1 MAAHSSLALDV
12 IEAISMPNL
21 KSTPSYLSEDD
32 AVTVDMF
39 MQSEYARDYMI
50 DTSNIHCGGEVHQSH
65 VFDIY
70 ATFSSTKDPVKVRL
84 DMIQFV
90 TANLLRYNWDAHLYL
105 KMHGLNLESWIQKM
119 MFWENC
125 ADTLAIYSLSDML
138 GIHTTVL
145 TKSKPWTTI
154 SGDYQGDMYDLLHI
168 SKVALVYLG
177 QDRYARLWKKSA
189 PSGNSYVGP
198 NFNYAPM
205 ANPSVVPTDDDLN
218 TAQAL
223 LELHGD
229 EPESEDQNQVVN
241 PIISTELLYDA
252 MDKVVEHLDTCPTGQ
267 LNVLDAMDSILES
280 TQPDQTPVLHVEMA
294 TPIPEMNLIPALRM
308 ETKQCSVN
316 LTRLELILTDDLFKV
331 LPTAASDLPVGEHFT
346 HSRSTHTPHQTGRR
360 PHRVSTGVKY
370 GETLSADD
378 TPASI
383 KPKPSH
389 LLQNLTDPVQLQI
402 E

>member
-1 MAAHSSLALDV
+1 MVAHSSLALDV

-39 MQSEYARDYMI
+39 MQSDYARDYMI
-50 DTSNIHCGGEVHQSH
+50 DTSNIHWGGEVHQSH

-90 TANLLRYNWDAHLYL
+90 TSNLPRYNWDAHLYL

-125 ADTLAIYSLSDML
+125 ADALAIYSLSDML

-145 TKSKPWTTI
+145 MKSKPWTTI

-177 QDRYARLWKKSA
+177 QDRYALLWKKSA

-241 PIISTELLYDA
+241 PIIFTELLYDA
-252 MDKVVEHLDTCPTGQ
+252 MDKVVEHLDTCATGQ

-280 TQPDQTPVLHVEMA
+280 TQPNQTPVLHVEMA
-294 TPIPEMNLIPALRM
+294 TPIPEMNLIPALHV
-308 ETKQCSVN
+308 ETKQYSVN
-316 LTRLELILTDDLFKV
+316 LTCLELIL
-331 LPTAASDLPVGEHFT
+331 
-346 HSRSTHTPHQTGRR
+346 
-360 PHRVSTGVKY
+360 
-370 GETLSADD
+370 ADD
-378 TPASI
+378 
-383 KPKPSH
+383 PSKYYP
-389 LLQNLTDPVQLQI
+389 LQPQTCQ
-402 E
+402 